1 MKIKSSAILIL
12 FLLIAAA
19 CAPVAAPPAAPPSSP
34 EPPKEVTRIVQGTPE
49 VVVITATPAP
59 PQAGQATSAPEPTS
73 APQPT
78 PAQPSAPTPPPA
90 SGGVLKVAIP
100 ADPGLWDPKFTSDT
114 NGIRAEAQIYATL
127 MKNTADAKGV
137 EPWLAESYE
146 ASPDLKEVTFHLH
159 KDAKFCDGSPITAN
173 DVKFS
178 FDRYLEKDSG
188 VSWQYPQGTKVEVPD
203 DYTVKITSEVPS
215 VWFLQAMTLW
225 GTQIMSQ
232 KYVSAQSKDD
242 IAAKPLG
249 SGPFCL
255 KSWDKG
261 TGYVLTRNPGYWDK
275 PAWVDEVDATV
286 IQDDTARVLQLES
299 GNVDL
304 VIDVPYNQVDVLSR
318 YPGIHGYTS
327 SLWGLA
333 SIVMNQKAVPEFKDK
348 NVRQAMSY
356 AIDRQALVDAVLFG
370 KGDPAWSV
378 WYGTDLPC
386 YTADFAHKFD
396 LDKAKQLMAQSTAP
410 NGFKTDLTVVA
421 GDTVGMQTAVILKD
435 QLSKIGVDVNITPI
449 EEGSWFSNWSSYNYQ
464 MLYKLGTELV
474 NDQAQT
480 IPFDYLTVEDGG
492 QGTAFTGWSD
502 PDVTRVSKAALIE
515 GDPAKRCQ
523 IYYDLQKFAMDQTP
537 QLVLFHPTNRWGS
550 SDKVYNFSINPTSLY
565 RFWEVWKAPQ

>member
-1 MKIKSSAILIL
+1 MKLKLSVALIVTILCV
-12 FLLIAAA
+12 AA
-19 CAPVAAPPAAPPSSP
+19 CAQVPSAPPGAAPAAPAQ
-34 EPPKEVTRIVQGTPE
+34 EVTRIVQGTPQ
-49 VVVITATPAP
+49 VIVITATPAAP
-59 PQAGQATSAPEPTS
+59 SAQAQATPAAAP
-73 APQPT
+73 A
-78 PAQPSAPTPPPA
+78 APTPPPA

-100 ADPGLWDPKFTSDT
+100 ADPGLWDPKYTSDT

-127 MKNTADAKGV
+127 MKNSADGKSV

-159 KDAKFCDGSPITAN
+159 KNAKFCDGTPVTAD

-188 VSWQYPQGTKVEVPD
+188 VSWQYPQGAKVEVIDP
-203 DYTVKITSEVPS
+203 YTVKVTSEVPS

-225 GTQIMSQ
+225 GTNIMS
-232 KYVSAQSKDD
+232 KDYVSKQSKDD

-255 KSWDKG
+255 DSWDKG
-261 TGYVLTRNPGYWDK
+261 NGYVLKRNPGYWDT

-286 IQDDTARVLQLES
+286 VQDDSARVLQLES

-304 VIDVPYNQVDVLSR
+304 AIDVPFNQVDVLNR
-318 YPGIHGYTS
+318 YPGITGDTS

-333 SIVMNQKAVPEFKDK
+333 SIVMNQKAVPALADK

-356 AIDRQALVDAVLFG
+356 AIDRNALVQAILFG
-370 KGDPAWSV
+370 KGDPALSV
-378 WYGTDLPC
+378 WYGSDLPC
-386 YTADFAHKFD
+386 YTADFAHQFD
-396 LDKAKQLMAQSTAP
+396 LDKAKQLMAASKFP

-435 QLSKIGVDVNITPI
+435 QLSKIGVDLNITPV

-502 PDVTRVSKAALIE
+502 PEVTRLSKAALIE
-515 GDPAKRCQ
+515 GDPQKRCQ
-523 IYYDLQKFAMDQTP
+523 VYYDLQKAAMDQTP
-537 QLVLFHPTNRWGS
+537 QLVLFHPNNRWGA
-550 SDKVYNFSINPTSLY
+550 SDKAYNFSINPTGLY
-565 RFWEVWKAPQ
+565 RFWDVWKGK